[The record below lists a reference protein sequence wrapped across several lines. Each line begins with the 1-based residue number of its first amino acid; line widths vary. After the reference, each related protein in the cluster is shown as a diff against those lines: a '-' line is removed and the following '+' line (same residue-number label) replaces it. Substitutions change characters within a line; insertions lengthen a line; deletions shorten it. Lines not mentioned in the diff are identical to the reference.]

1 MVNFHMGKN
10 TMLFVNPIYLL
21 LLAPNYIP
29 VSLPSLFPLP
39 ANKTIIYCIF
49 EGGFEFDITPEW
61 DMTYGGIG

>member
-1 MVNFHMGKN
+1 MGKN

-49 EGGFEFDITPEW
+49 EGGFEFDITPE
-61 DMTYGGIG
+61 